1 MKFQGR
7 ERRALAVLGAA
18 AALLVLLALVLPGR
32 GEPAS
37 VAVREPI
44 PEAEKRLA
52 RLRRLAAGVPGKQE
66 LLKQVSAE
74 LAQREKGIIQADT
87 GAQALAQLM
96 ELLRRVARAQGP
108 PLEIKTAE
116 LGQIARLGDDYGE
129 AQLSVTFEC
138 RIEELLNLLADLTK
152 QPEIVATREI
162 RVATSNSKEK
172 TLNVRLTVSGVVARR
187 LAPEKKGLASF

>member
-7 ERRALAVLGAA
+7 EKRALAVLGAA

-66 LLKQVSAE
+66 LLKHVSAE

>member
-7 ERRALAVLGAA
+7 EKRALAVLGTA
-18 AALLVLLALVLPGR
+18 AALWVLLALVLPGR
-32 GEPAS
+32 GGPAS

-52 RLRRLAAGVPGKQE
+52 RLRRLAAGVPNRQE

-74 LAQREKGIIQADT
+74 LARREKGIIQADT

-96 ELLRRVARAQGP
+96 ELLRRVARAQAP

-162 RVATSNSKEK
+162 RVTTSNSKEK
-172 TLNVRLTVSGVVARR
+172 SLNVRLTVSGVVARR
-187 LAPEKKGLASF
+187 LVPEKKGLASF

>member
-7 ERRALAVLGAA
+7 EKRALAVLGTA
-18 AALLVLLALVLPGR
+18 AALWVLLALVLPGR

-52 RLRRLAAGVPGKQE
+52 RLRRLAAGVPNRQE

-96 ELLRRVARAQGP
+96 ELLRRVARAQAP

-152 QPEIVATREI
+152 QPEVVATREI
-162 RVATSNSKEK
+162 RVATGNSKEK

-187 LAPEKKGLASF
+187 LVPEKKGLASF

>member
-7 ERRALAVLGAA
+7 EKRALAVLGAA

-187 LAPEKKGLASF
+187 LVPEKKGLASF

>member
-7 ERRALAVLGAA
+7 EKRALAVLGAA

-52 RLRRLAAGVPGKQE
+52 RLRRLAEGVPGKQE

-187 LAPEKKGLASF
+187 LVPEKKGLASF

>member
-7 ERRALAVLGAA
+7 EKRALAVLGAA